1 MALGEGTFGTTY
13 HGVWRGGDVAVK
25 CVRISKQDEADSF
38 LREVQV
44 LACLRHPNI
53 MPFYGET
60 CFLVQQVL
68 TGAHVDSA
76 HPGMPAKPGRFKD
89 MLQAV
94 TAVQL
99 LGSQAPPQVFR
110 YMCWVFEPWTLKRVH
125 STQ

>member
-60 CFLVQQVL
+60 CLPVLLVL
-68 TGAHVDSA
+68 TVAHVEGA
-76 HPGMPAKPGRFKD
+76 EPGLPAAPCSFKD
-89 MLQAV
+89 VLQAV
-94 TAVQL
+94 TALQL
-99 LGSQAPPQVFR
+99 LGLQAPA
-110 YMCWVFEPWTLKRVH
+110 
-125 STQ
+125 

>member
-53 MPFYGET
+53 MPFYGEA
-60 CFLVQQVL
+60 CLLVQLVL
-68 TGAHVDSA
+68 TGAHLDDA
-76 HPGMPAKPGRFKD
+76 DFGLPALPCPLKAA
-89 MLQAV
+89 LQAG
-94 TAVQL
+94 TAFQL
-99 LGSQAPPQVFR
+99 LAPHAPKQVSPHE
-110 YMCWVFEPWTLKRVH
+110 CWVLQPGVLKRV
-125 STQ
+125 

>member
-1 MALGEGTFGTTY
+1 MLVPCPQVKVGMALGEGTFGTTY

-60 CFLVQQVL
+60 CSLLLLVQ
-68 TGAHVDSA
+68 
-76 HPGMPAKPGRFKD
+76 MW
-89 MLQAV
+89 
-94 TAVQL
+94 TAQIL
-99 LGSQAPPQVFR
+99 ACLHNHAASRTYCRQ
-110 YMCWVFEPWTLKRVH
+110 
-125 STQ
+125 